1 MAASTAAVDQMPPP
15 VQDAVPVPSSTGRPS
30 HHSQRYDRQLR
41 LWASSGQSALENAN
55 LLVVNANA
63 TATSALKNL
72 VLPGI
77 GKFTL
82 LDPSTVQPNDIGN
95 NFFLE
100 PDSLGKSRAEEAVKF
115 LCELNTD
122 VTGVAIV
129 QVRPP
134 SRLIH
139 SRELTRANM
148 LSQSLADLL
157 SSSPTSIGSYSLII
171 AVDVPPAELLQLADE
186 AWKQGVPLVK
196 VQSCGFYGALR
207 VQVEELPIVETHPE
221 SLIDLR
227 VHSPFPSLVAYA
239 HSFDYA
245 TMDTAE
251 HGHVP
256 AVVILVKA
264 LEAWKAAHEGNG
276 PTGAKERKE
285 FMDAVLKQKVQSDE
299 ENFDEA
305 VTLFRRAGTRTGIP
319 PDIQRL
325 FDDPACENVSA
336 SVCLCLFPA
345 LPSSLSASRR
355 LTCSYSA
362 LQSSNFWLLLHAV
375 RSFTTHPSNPSA
387 LLPLSGALP
396 DMKADSKNYVSLQ
409 ALYRAKAREDLG
421 VVQTLLGELMDRL
434 GVERSRVSE
443 GEVET
448 FVKHSAWLKVVRG
461 RSLRQEHEDNALKG
475 QIESL
480 LAAASFQSPPDAS
493 LHIYLSLLASDVFYV
508 RHARYPGDVDGP
520 ASVLESDA
528 EELEGIAREVL
539 KGLEGG
545 DDGEVSED
553 LRAVIKEVYTSALL
567 GGLVAQEAIKL
578 VTRQYVPLS
587 GTCVWDG
594 VRSGTGVLEA

>member
-15 VQDAVPVPSSTGRPS
+15 VQDAVPVPSSTDRPS

-55 LLVVNANA
+55 LLVVTANA
-63 TATSALKNL
+63 TATSTLKNL

-82 LDPSTVQPNDIGN
+82 LDPSPVQPDDIGN
-95 NFFLE
+95 NFFLD

-122 VTGVAIV
+122 VTGVPLV
-129 QVRPP
+129 
-134 SRLIH
+134 
-139 SRELTRANM
+139 
-148 LSQSLADLL
+148 QSLADLL

-171 AVDVPPAELLQLADE
+171 AVDVPPTELLQLADE
-186 AWKQGVPLVK
+186 AWKQGVPLIK

-264 LEAWKAAHEGNG
+264 LEEWKAAHEGKG

-285 FMDAVLKQKVQSDE
+285 FMDAVLKQKMQSDE

-319 PDIQRL
+319 ADIQKL

-336 SVCLCLFPA
+336 S
-345 LPSSLSASRR
+345 
-355 LTCSYSA
+355 
-362 LQSSNFWLLLHAV
+362 SSNFWLLLHAV

-409 ALYRAKAREDLG
+409 TLYRAKAREDLE
-421 VVQTLLGELMDRL
+421 VVQTLLGALLDRL
-434 GVERSRVSE
+434 GIERSRVSE

-461 RSLRQEHEDNALKG
+461 RSLRQEHDENALKG
-475 QIESL
+475 QVESL

-493 LHIYLSLLASDVFYV
+493 LHIYLSLLASDLFYV
-508 RHARYPGDVDGP
+508 RHARYPGDVD
-520 ASVLESDA
+520 AADSAWERDA
-528 EELEGIAREVL
+528 EELEAIATEVL
-539 KGLEGG
+539 MSLEGG
-545 DDGEVSED
+545 EVGED
-553 LRAVIKEVYTSALL
+553 LRAVIKEVTRAAHAVLPQTAALL

>member
-1 MAASTAAVDQMPPP
+1 MPPP

-129 QVRPP
+129 
-134 SRLIH
+134 
-139 SRELTRANM
+139 
-148 LSQSLADLL
+148 QSLADLL

-336 SVCLCLFPA
+336 S
-345 LPSSLSASRR
+345 
-355 LTCSYSA
+355 
-362 LQSSNFWLLLHAV
+362 SSNFWLLLHAV

-553 LRAVIKEVYTSALL
+553 LRAVIKEV
-567 GGLVAQEAIKL
+567 
-578 VTRQYVPLS
+578 
-587 GTCVWDG
+587 
-594 VRSGTGVLEA
+594 

>member
-15 VQDAVPVPSSTGRPS
+15 VQDAVPVPSSTDRPS

-63 TATSALKNL
+63 TATSTLKNL

-122 VTGVAIV
+122 VTGAAIV
-129 QVRPP
+129 Q
-134 SRLIH
+134 
-139 SRELTRANM
+139 
-148 LSQSLADLL
+148 SLPDLL

-264 LEAWKAAHEGNG
+264 LEEWKAAHEGNG

-336 SVCLCLFPA
+336 S
-345 LPSSLSASRR
+345 
-355 LTCSYSA
+355 
-362 LQSSNFWLLLHAV
+362 SSNFWLLLHAV
-375 RSFTTHPSNPSA
+375 RSFTAHPSNPSA

-409 ALYRAKAREDLG
+409 ALYRAKAREDLE
-421 VVQTLLGELMDRL
+421 VVQTLLGELMNRL

-461 RSLRQEHEDNALKG
+461 RSLRQEHEDNALRG

-493 LHIYLSLLASDVFYV
+493 LHIYLSLLASDLFYV
-508 RHARYPGDVDGP
+508 RHVRYPGDVDGP

-528 EELEGIAREVL
+528 EELERIVREVL

-545 DDGEVSED
+545 DDGEVSKD
-553 LRAVIKEVYTSALL
+553 LRAVIKEVTRSGHSVLPQTSALL
-567 GGLVAQEAIKL
+567 GGLVAQETIKL